1 MKEYLKMEQN
11 ISWCIKVMFV
21 YLKGKIK
28 EYLKMEQKF
37 NNIYGLLWV
46 WFIRYQILIPYEDL
60 IDQEQQPTSILL
72 VRQHGPWQERSLS
85 TPCGRSAAWA
95 RGRGEYPLEIVELI
109 IFWMPWNFQI
119 VYNYLYLVF

>member
-37 NNIYGLLWV
+37 NNIYGLL
-46 WFIRYQILIPYEDL
+46 
-60 IDQEQQPTSILL
+60 
-72 VRQHGPWQERSLS
+72 
-85 TPCGRSAAWA
+85 
-95 RGRGEYPLEIVELI
+95 
-109 IFWMPWNFQI
+109 
-119 VYNYLYLVF
+119 